1 MGAFPERHG
10 ARPPGGRPGTGISAN
25 GANSVTAGSTTASS
39 TTASG
44 ITAGST
50 TASRGIHRKPG
61 RRKLRGR
68 AALAAGGAAA
78 LVLVAAACGSSGN
91 GGNSGSASGSTGTK
105 TAGGAATYALPPST
119 VPNYIFPFTSS
130 TYFSVVNAE
139 YFQYLMY
146 RPMYWFGNG
155 SSPTLN
161 TNLSLASAPVFNG
174 NKVTINLKGWKW
186 SNGEAITAQNAVF
199 WIHMMQAVGA
209 QDWGAF
215 VPGGFPTNV
224 SDVTAVSPTELTM
237 TMSKDYNHTWFTY
250 NELSQITPM
259 PKAWDRT
266 ASGPSNC
273 TGDVSDCANVYSYLD
288 SQSKAMTS
296 WASSP
301 IWGVVDGPWRLQ
313 SFNSSGNSVFVPNT
327 HYSGPVKPS
336 LASFKEVPFTTEA
349 AEYNVL
355 RAGGNQVDV
364 GYLPTT
370 DAPNKPAGQT
380 VGTNP
385 VTGYTLSPQY
395 LWSIN
400 YFPVNQQST
409 TANGPI
415 NKQLYFRQALQY
427 LVNQAGVISGPLHG
441 YGYATVGPVGTFP
454 ATQYLSTKGKQGDPF
469 PYSPDKAKT
478 LLTQHGWK
486 IVPNGVSTCEEPAK
500 CGNGIKQGQ
509 GLQFSLPYATG
520 TGWIEEMVTQL
531 QSNASLVGIK
541 LNLEPKPF
549 NQVTAIGAG
558 NCVVAHISCAW
569 DMALWGG
576 GWTFVPDYYP
586 SGETLF
592 QSGSGANSTGFSNT
606 HNDSLINST
615 LTTNSLDPLYSWQDF
630 LANQLPENWLPNGVY
645 ELTEVVNNLQGV
657 LPQSS
662 TANLNPENWYFTK

>member
-1 MGAFPERHG
+1 MGPAPSQQAQPR
-10 ARPPGGRPGTGISAN
+10 
-25 GANSVTAGSTTASS
+25 
-39 TTASG
+39 
-44 ITAGST
+44 
-50 TASRGIHRKPG
+50 SR
-61 RRKLRGR
+61 LRSKF
-68 AALAAGGAAA
+68 ALVVVGAAA
-78 LVLVAAACGSSGN
+78 LALVAAGCGGSGSS
-91 GGNSGSASGSTGTK
+91 SGSSSGGTK
-105 TAGGAATYALPPST
+105 VKGGTAVYALPPST
-119 VPNYIFPFTSS
+119 TPNYIFPYSS
-130 TYFSVVNAE
+130 SADFSVSNIS
-139 YFQYLMY
+139 YLQQLLY
-146 RPMYWFGNG
+146 RPLYWFGKGETPNYN
-155 SSPTLN
+155 SS
-161 TNLSLASAPVFNG
+161 LSVANAPQFSG
-174 NKVTINLKGWKW
+174 NNVTITLKHYVW
-186 SNGEAITAQNAVF
+186 SNGQPVTASNVMF
-199 WIHMMQAVGA
+199 WINMETAEPSNYG
-209 QDWGAF
+209 GYT
-215 VPGGFPTNV
+215 GFPASVVKNV
-224 SDVTAVSPTELTM
+224 KVVSPTELTM